1 MKKVAHKAARLAV
14 FTVTALTM
22 TACLTNTSEASDVPT
37 ARDFQSLKAVMET
50 QQAPLL
56 LAVTADYCHF
66 CEQLKDEYLQPMMK
80 NAEDRKRVVIRT
92 FDLDGNLDIVD
103 FDGKTVS
110 VRDFSQRYEAS
121 LTPTVLFLNSSG
133 KEVADKIL
141 GFNTPELY
149 GAYLEK
155 SIDTARQNAGY

>member
-1 MKKVAHKAARLAV
+1 MKKVANKAARIAV
-14 FTVTALTM
+14 FALTALTFS
-22 TACLTNTSEASDVPT
+22 ACLPNTSEASDVPA
-37 ARDFQSLKAVMET
+37 ARDFQSLKTIMET

-80 NAEDRKRVVIRT
+80 NEEDRKRIVIRT
-92 FDLDGNLDIVD
+92 FDLDGGLDIVD

-110 VRDFSQRYEAS
+110 VEDFSRRYNAS
-121 LTPTVLFLNSSG
+121 LTPTVLFLNSNG
-133 KEVADKIL
+133 KEVAEKML

-149 GAYLEK
+149 GAYLDK
-155 SIDTARQNAGY
+155 AIDTARQNAGY